1 MVLYLKL
8 IPDSY
13 FSNCYKY
20 TILKR
25 KVKKQGVAL
34 MKKKQEMNAKKRK
47 VFQDKKEEMTIND
60 YLSVERTRLSIERTH
75 LSYMRTV
82 VSMVVA
88 GITLYKLVSGW
99 EGILAA
105 TILMVSAIY
114 FYIRGKKVCNE
125 TDRNLR
131 YVEDEDD

>member
-1 MVLYLKL
+1 
-8 IPDSY
+8 
-13 FSNCYKY
+13 
-20 TILKR
+20 
-25 KVKKQGVAL
+25 
-34 MKKKQEMNAKKRK
+34 MKKDQKISQEKIRAFRER
-47 VFQDKKEEMTIND
+47 KEEMTLND

-88 GITLYKLVSGW
+88 GITLYKLVPGW
-99 EGILAA
+99 EGMLAA
-105 TILMVSAIY
+105 GILMVSAIY
-114 FYIRGKKVCNE
+114 FYIRGKKICSE

>member
-1 MVLYLKL
+1 
-8 IPDSY
+8 
-13 FSNCYKY
+13 
-20 TILKR
+20 
-25 KVKKQGVAL
+25 